1 MLLPR
6 TASAL
11 AALLLLV
18 AGPACRHSPR
28 GAKQQELPSPDQK
41 TERQLAQGRLVGFAD
56 ARDTHA
62 WLGIPYAEPPVGA
75 RRWRAPAPP
84 APWEGVR
91 QAVQFGAPCVQL
103 GGPTAGSSREEY
115 GTAVGSEDC
124 LTLNVWAPRFEPGA
138 VPTGAARLPV
148 MVWIHGGG
156 NTSGSSSFY
165 GVARNLAARHGLV
178 MVTVNYRLGVLGWFH
193 HPALHGAEATPEDRS
208 GNYGTLD
215 LVRALEW
222 VRDNV
227 SAFGGDPGNVTIF
240 GESAGGMNV
249 YSLLVSPKAKG
260 LFHRAIAQSGLPY
273 SASLA
278 QAHHFMDDDSQP
290 GLTGSS
296 SELLAQLLQKEGK
309 AKDRAEA
316 KAVLGRMSGEELQ
329 RYLYSKSPAELL
341 SGVRAGAFGMYQA
354 PYLFRDGGV
363 LPQEPFTEVLGTPG
377 RYSAVPVIVGTNRDE
392 SKLFMAGD
400 PEHVSMFLG
409 MIPMI
414 RNVEAYNRAAAYS
427 SDTWKALG
435 ADLPAARMRA
445 AQGASVYAYR
455 FDWDEAPVRWP
466 VDLSVLLGAAHAL
479 EIPMVFNEL
488 ESDFLRVNSAEN
500 LPGRKELAEAMS
512 SYWAEFAYTGSPG
525 RGRGGA
531 FKEWK
536 PYETQAEAERL
547 MIFDTTA
554 GGGIRMS
561 PLQVTVEEV
570 LQRLAEDKAYEGK
583 PRERCRQLARVF
595 GFGLYSGV
603 WRPADYQ
610 RLGGGMCREYT
621 LEELSAR
628 R

>member
-1 MLLPR
+1 MGTPMLVPR

-11 AALLLLV
+11 AALLLSVTGL
-18 AGPACRHSPR
+18 ACRHTPG
-28 GAKQQELPSPDQK
+28 GAAQQALPSPDAK
-41 TERQLAQGRLVGFAD
+41 TERVLAQGRLVGFAD

-91 QAVQFGAPCVQL
+91 QAVQFGGPCVQL
-103 GGPTAGSSREEY
+103 GSLAASVPREQFGSV
-115 GTAVGSEDC
+115 VGSEDC
-124 LTLNVWAPRFEPGA
+124 LTLNLWAPRFEPGA

-156 NTSGSSSFY
+156 NTAGVSSFY
-165 GVARNLAARHGLV
+165 GSARNLAARYGLIV
-178 MVTVNYRLGVLGWFH
+178 VTVNYRLGVLGWFH
-193 HPALHGAEATPEDRS
+193 HPALHGADATPEDRS

-249 YSLLVSPKAKG
+249 FSLLVSPRAKG
-260 LFHRAIAQSGLPY
+260 LFHRAISQSGVPY
-273 SASLA
+273 SATLT
-278 QAHHFMDDDSQP
+278 QAHHLVDDAQP

-296 SELLAQLLQKEGK
+296 GELLARLLQKEGK

-316 KAVLGRMSGEELQ
+316 KALLERMGSQELS
-329 RYLYSKSPAELL
+329 RYLYSKSPQELL
-341 SGVRAGAFGMYQA
+341 AGVSGGAFGMYQA
-354 PYLFRDGGV
+354 PYLFRDGVV
-363 LPQEPFTEVLGTPG
+363 LPAEPFTEVLGTPG
-377 RYSAVPVIVGTNRDE
+377 RYNAVPVIVGTNRDE

-400 PEHVSMFLG
+400 PEHVSSFLG
-409 MIPMI
+409 VIPII
-414 RNVEAYNRAAAYS
+414 RDVEAYNRAAAYS

-455 FDWDEAPVRWP
+455 FDWDEEPAGWP

-479 EIPMVFNEL
+479 EIPAVFNEL
-488 ESDFLRVNSAEN
+488 EVDLFRVNSAEN

-525 RGRGGA
+525 RGRGGRLTQ
-531 FKEWK
+531 WK
-536 PYETQAEAERL
+536 PWEDTRPEAERV

-561 PLQVTVEEV
+561 PLEVTLDGVV
-570 LQRLAEDKAYEGK
+570 QRLAQDKAFEGK
-583 PRERCRQLARVF
+583 PRERCRQLARMF
-595 GFGLYSGV
+595 SFALYSGV
-603 WRPADYQ
+603 WRPADFQ
-610 RLGGGMCREYT
+610 SLGGGLCREYS
-621 LEELSAR
+621 L
-628 R
+628 

>member
-6 TASAL
+6 TASAR
-11 AALLLLV
+11 AALLLLSMT
-18 AGPACRHSPR
+18 GLACQHTPR
-28 GAKQQELPSPDQK
+28 GAGQEEAPSPDQK
-41 TERQLAQGRLVGFAD
+41 TERTLSQGRLVGFAD

-91 QAVQFGAPCVQL
+91 QAVRYGASCVQL
-103 GGPTAGSSREEY
+103 GGPTAGVPREQY

-124 LTLNVWAPRFEPGA
+124 LTLNLWAPRFEPGA

-165 GVARNLAARHGLV
+165 GAARNLAARYGLI

-193 HPALHGAEATPEDRS
+193 HPALHGADATPEDRS

-215 LVRALEW
+215 QIRALEW

-260 LFHRAIAQSGLPY
+260 LFHRAISQSGLAY
-273 SASLA
+273 AASLA
-278 QAHHFMDDDSQP
+278 QAHHFVDDAQP
-290 GLTGSS
+290 GIPGSS
-296 SELLAQLLQKEGK
+296 SELLAQLLQKEGQ

-316 KAVLGRMSGEELQ
+316 KALLERMGREALS

-341 SGVRAGAFGMYQA
+341 SGVRGGAFGMYQA
-354 PYLFRDGGV
+354 PYLFRDGVV

-377 RYSAVPVIVGTNRDE
+377 RYNAVPVLVGTNRDE

-400 PEHVSMFLG
+400 PEHVDRFLG
-409 MIPMI
+409 VIPMI

-445 AQGASVYAYR
+445 AQGASVYTYR

-479 EIPMVFNEL
+479 EIPAVFNEL
-488 ESDFLRVNSAEN
+488 ETDMLGVNSADN
-500 LPGRKELAEAMS
+500 LPGRRELAAAMS

-525 RGRGGA
+525 RGRGGGL
-531 FKEWK
+531 KEWR
-536 PYETQAEAERL
+536 PYDTSPEAERL

-561 PLQVTVEEV
+561 PLQVTVEGV
-570 LQRLAEDKAYEGK
+570 VQRLAQDKAFEGK
-583 PRERCRQLARVF
+583 PQERCRQLARMF

-603 WRPADYQ
+603 WSAADFQ
-610 RLGGGMCREYT
+610 SLGGGMCREYS
-621 LEELSAR
+621 LEQMSAR